1 MPVISQHVKVKV
13 LVTQPYQLF
22 GTPWTCSLPG
32 SSVCGILQARI
43 LEWVAIS
50 FSRVFSLPRIE
61 PWSPAL
67 QADFLTPEPPGEPL
81 TMLSSC
87 LFGIAVTMQT
97 NELSMKY
104 RT

>member
-1 MPVISQHVKVKV
+1 M
-13 LVTQPYQLF
+13 LVCVCVCVSHTVVSYSLQLMDY
-22 GTPWTCSLPG
+22 SLLG
-32 SSVCGILQARI
+32 SPICGILQARI

-87 LFGIAVTMQT
+87 LFGIAVIMQT
-97 NELSMKY
+97 NELSMK
-104 RT
+104 